1 MNRSFLV
8 FLEISV
14 KSKVHSY
21 HKSTFGYYMYITFIC
36 HYTYPY
42 SSSSNTQRT
51 ASTIN
56 NRIYS
61 KY

>member
-14 KSKVHSY
+14 
-21 HKSTFGYYMYITFIC
+21 KSTFGYYMYITFIC